1 MLRSCGICLSL
12 KALEK
17 LDREEEDD
25 FRVRILNK
33 GAEVRMEGEAYVQVQ
48 EKAVQIE
55 VEAVWSSMR
64 SR

>member
-17 LDREEEDD
+17 LDREEDD

-33 GAEVRMEGEAYVQVQ
+33 GAEVRMEGEAYVQIQ

>member
-12 KALEK
+12 N
-17 LDREEEDD
+17 D

-33 GAEVRMEGEAYVQVQ
+33 DAEVRMEGEAYVQVQ
-48 EKAVQIE
+48 EKAVQTE

-64 SR
+64 SRWLET